1 MRPVGG
7 QENCHLLMVSGLR
20 RAWKLEEG
28 MLLIFDHDDDS
39 KLAYLELYMCLRFDK
54 PDRPEAVETGW
65 CR

>member
-1 MRPVGG
+1 
-7 QENCHLLMVSGLR
+7 MVSGLR